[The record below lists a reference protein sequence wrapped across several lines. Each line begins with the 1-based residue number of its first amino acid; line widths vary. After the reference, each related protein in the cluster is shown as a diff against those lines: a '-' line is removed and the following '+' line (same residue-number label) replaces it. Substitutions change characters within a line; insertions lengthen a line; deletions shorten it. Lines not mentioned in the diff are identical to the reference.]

1 MGIIGCKVDFNYNQ
15 NELQEEVKMDKNDD
29 NILKKICI
37 EFNNSRNQDQYKTNY
52 NYETRNYG
60 SEKHA
65 DITGFANFE
74 KNYKKNKNSFKVKSN
89 KGKKIFGLKK
99 NRGEIENNDELVIIT
114 PGKDNNIFLE
124 SFNNDITDDYTIKNE
139 TAVYNNENNDMKT
152 NNLNEIKEEEKKNN
166 EKNEEKNNII
176 IINNQD
182 INKEDVKDNNIKN
195 KKKLRKSSYNND
207 KKGQKLSSNN
217 NSKSFIAKK
226 KVISK
231 KLNLNNPLQKS
242 KETNNNNISE
252 RNNNIDKE
260 MNNIN
265 NNAQKEKSKNKSLPN
280 HKKIKNLK
288 INNIKANNIND
299 RYNILDNNNYNDINN
314 KSYNNINYLK
324 NNYFYP
330 LYSSF
335 QLSNIIN
342 NSKNQQTSTLDQN
355 IQLKN
360 ILLHQL
366 PIIKKE
372 EILSNIERKTYQED
386 IFPLKGQNIS
396 NNKKISD
403 REYYNQIYTEKNKYY
418 LLNNNN
424 QIMDKLNDIYNALYT
439 RNNILNYSDK
449 NYKKSKSPGNSY
461 DNQIFKRDTNF
472 HARNNSFNNNY
483 NYSMNN
489 DNNNNSFFSLFN
501 NSTNLSINFI
511 NKANKFTQPSNVC
524 KKALSYVDR
533 KYENKN
539 NNKNNYRYTQNNNIG
554 NPFLNY
560 NNFDKKHYSGK
571 KNTKNKTYLTKVK
584 PKLSNSKSFNNIMN
598 ISDINNI
605 NILSQQYRDLIEVYM
620 PQKEGNS
627 LIDNEIIN
635 NIIGNKYIFSY
646 KKINNFDTE
655 KILYDGALYKV
666 IDNMEN
672 DNKDEDNKYKLL
684 PRYFQITK
692 NCFKYYNDMNEA
704 INEKDK
710 PLVQFDIRFIQNLDI
725 IENNFLEKYTINNK
739 NVEIVFCIYIKQN
752 NDFFVFAHNNK
763 KIGKTVINII
773 LFLIRY
779 YEDRQ

>member
-1 MGIIGCKVDFNYNQ
+1 MGIIGCKVDFFYNQ
-15 NELQEEVKMDKNDD
+15 NEIQEEVKMDKNND

-37 EFNNSRNQDQYKTNY
+37 EFNNSTNQDQYKTNY

-60 SEKHA
+60 IEKHD
-65 DITGFANFE
+65 DITEFANFE

-99 NRGEIENNDELVIIT
+99 NRGEIDNNDELVIIT

-124 SFNNDITDDYTIKNE
+124 SFNNDITDEYTIKNE

-152 NNLNEIKEEEKKNN
+152 NNLNEIKEEEKNN
-166 EKNEEKNNII
+166 KEKKNNII

-182 INKEDVKDNNIKN
+182 INKENVKDNNNKN
-195 KKKLRKSSYNND
+195 KKKLRKSFYNND
-207 KKGQKLSSNN
+207 KKVQKINNNN
-217 NSKSFIAKK
+217 NSKSFIMKK
-226 KVISK
+226 KLLSK

-242 KETNNNNISE
+242 EETNNNNISE
-252 RNNNIDKE
+252 RNNNIETE

-280 HKKIKNLK
+280 YKKKKNTK
-288 INNIKANNIND
+288 INNIKENNIK
-299 RYNILDNNNYNDINN
+299 IDNNSNNYNKINN
-314 KSYNNINYLK
+314 NRSYNNFNYLK

-335 QLSNIIN
+335 KLSNFIN
-342 NSKNQQTSTLDQN
+342 NSKNQKTSTLDQN

-366 PIIKKE
+366 PLIKKE
-372 EILSNIERKTYQED
+372 EILPNIERKTYQED
-386 IFPLKGQNIS
+386 IFPIKNQNIPN
-396 NNKKISD
+396 NNKILE
-403 REYYNQIYTEKNKYY
+403 REYYNQIYTGKNKYF
-418 LLNNNN
+418 LFNNNN
-424 QIMDKLNDIYNALYT
+424 QIMDQLNDIYNVLYT
-439 RNNILNYSDK
+439 RNNFLNYNQK

-472 HARNNSFNNNY
+472 HVRNKSFSNNY
-483 NYSMNN
+483 NYTMNN
-489 DNNNNSFFSLFN
+489 DNNNNNSFFSLFN

-511 NKANKFTQPSNVC
+511 NKANKFTQPSDVF
-524 KKALSYVDR
+524 KKSLSYVNK

-539 NNKNNYRYTQNNNIG
+539 NNNNNYRYKQNNNIG

-560 NNFDKKHYSGK
+560 NNFDKNHYSGK
-571 KNTKNKTYLTKVK
+571 KNTKNKTYLKKVK
-584 PKLSNSKSFNNIMN
+584 PKLSNSKTFNNIMN

-620 PQKEGNS
+620 PQKEGIT

-635 NIIGNKYIFSY
+635 NFIGNKYILSY
-646 KKINNFDTE
+646 KKINNFDTQ
-655 KILYDGALYKV
+655 KILYDGELYKV

-672 DNKDEDNKYKLL
+672 ENKDKDNKYKLL

-692 NCFKYYNDMNEA
+692 NCFRYYNDMNEA

-710 PLVQFDIRFIQNLDI
+710 PLVQFDIRFIQNLEI